1 MFLDY
6 INVEGDFKVPLSSE
20 QTLLWIIGFT
30 AFRDG
35 VSYSDVAK
43 NDLVIRVSKELHLEN
58 YLKNFNSK
66 KITGFVERFGQG
78 IKGKKAY
85 AVVTLWYPGYP
96 DYSAET
102 WFKTMLAD
110 GEKEIG
116 VSEWDKKEHKEI
128 LAKFSVPVIFMYNKS
143 KDKIAYPFH
152 QLGYLFYLVRA
163 NSVDEAKQAVVSGTA
178 KHILGVIGEFANNIG
193 SFRDDLRVLAE
204 IIRDPYAI
212 KKRGQYFSAPQ

>member
-1 MFLDY
+1 M
-6 INVEGDFKVPLSSE
+6 PLSPE
-20 QTLLWIIGFT
+20 QTLMWIIGFT
-30 AFRDG
+30 SFRDG
-35 VSYSDVAK
+35 GSYADAAK
-43 NDLVIRVSKELHLEN
+43 NDLVIQVSEELNLEN
-58 YLKNFNSK
+58 YLKNFDAK

-102 WFKTMLAD
+102 WFKVMLAD
-110 GEKEIG
+110 GGNEIG
-116 VSEWDKKEHKEI
+116 VSEWDKKEHEEI
-128 LAKFSVPVIFMYNKS
+128 LSKFSVPVIFMYNKS
-143 KDKIAYPFH
+143 KDKIAYPYD
-152 QLGYLFYLVRA
+152 QMGYLFYLVRA
-163 NSVDEAKQAVVSGTA
+163 DSADDAKQAVVNGTA

-212 KKRGQYFSAPQ
+212 KKRGQYFNAPE